1 MVSLCRNIFLTQ
13 NPKQCPSW
21 VGGSPPSSHSG
32 KQAPPILEGLMTLKV
47 ACFSTA
53 SQQMKQRPGES
64 WVGVMKARTECITE
78 SWALYLTSL
87 CLSACTQS
95 LFPQLYIQT
104 HGLMTLTGFHS
115 TLRFNAKSTE
125 FSNCLSQGQA
135 GRWSPNT
142 EITIANLH

>member
-1 MVSLCRNIFLTQ
+1 MVSLCRSIFLTQ
-13 NPKQCPSW
+13 NPKQCPSRVVALPQAVILGNRLLLSW
-21 VGGSPPSSHSG
+21 KDSWPSTCL
-32 KQAPPILEGLMTLKV
+32 A
-47 ACFSTA
+47 TA
-53 SQQMKQRPGES
+53 SQQMKRRPGES
-64 WVGVMKARTECITE
+64 SVGVMKARTECITE